1 MTIVCAPDDRHTM
14 TELVFRESTTIGI
27 RHQELS
33 RECLEREMVTVAT
46 GVGPVRFKVA
56 RRDGQV
62 LNAQPEF
69 DDLAKLSAE
78 RGIPVKE
85 LQALAQKAWLER

>member
-1 MTIVCAPDDRHTM
+1 
-14 TELVFRESTTIGI
+14 
-27 RHQELS
+27 
-33 RECLEREMVTVAT
+33 
-46 GVGPVRFKVA
+46 VGPIRFKVA

-69 DDLAKLSAE
+69 EDLAKLSAE